1 MPINDA
7 ADNEVKRYDTN
18 SHVFPLE
25 LPPSRLA
32 TSGDPTGTAMYVWS
46 VASVNRASSQS
57 RHFYFHINFIIFI
70 KKYFLNID
78 DSTSKFVIWNILYRD
93 E

>member
-1 MPINDA
+1 MRRKIYPLREYLTLVYYIDYCAARYTPINDA

-32 TSGDPTGTAMYVWS
+32 TSGDPTGTAMYV
-46 VASVNRASSQS
+46 
-57 RHFYFHINFIIFI
+57 
-70 KKYFLNID
+70 
-78 DSTSKFVIWNILYRD
+78 
-93 E
+93 